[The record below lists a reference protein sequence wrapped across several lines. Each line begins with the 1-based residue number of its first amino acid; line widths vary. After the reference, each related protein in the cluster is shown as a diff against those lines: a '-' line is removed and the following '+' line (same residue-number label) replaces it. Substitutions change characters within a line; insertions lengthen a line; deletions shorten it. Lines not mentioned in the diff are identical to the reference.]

1 MICKSQEEHVQL
13 KWILRWWTMFSEHSS
28 RFRISNAKI
37 IRILTTTNI
46 SFLVMFKC
54 LKWVG
59 WSVQRVIYFDLKLD
73 SVRWIIVISGYHFID
88 QARMKWLL
96 NYRILNY
103 KIVDHSMNKV
113 YILRAHKLESQLN
126 VYKLWIT
133 TSSIFFWFTSWPN
146 NVLYYIKY
154 CLTCHW
160 LFTGRWTRSGS

>member
-103 KIVDHSMNKV
+103 KIVDHSISYNACV
-113 YILRAHKLESQLN
+113 YFEHTNLNHNWMYTNYESQLHP
-126 VYKLWIT
+126 
-133 TSSIFFWFTSWPN
+133 FFDLQVDRTMF
-146 NVLYYIKY
+146 YII
-154 CLTCHW
+154 LNIV
-160 LFTGRWTRSGS
+160 